1 MKNVILYGLIFT
13 IAFVATTLGIY
24 TYNNKYVNMFEFDF
38 RDAAKVAKA
47 DSLALND
54 EKVVDVTGSD
64 SLLVPSVHEEK
75 AKEIK
80 KEFKETKK
88 ELDQTSNELSKKEK
102 ELELLKKQLEV
113 KNNEEHD
120 EWLKSTIKLYEE
132 METSKAGQ
140 LLKTIPEDE
149 AREIVYSMKK
159 KKAAEILSN
168 LDTETVKRL
177 TRAQK

>member
-1 MKNVILYGLIFT
+1 MKNIILYGLIFT
-13 IAFVATTLGIY
+13 IAFLATTLGIY

-38 RDAAKVAKA
+38 RDAAKVALA
-47 DSLALND
+47 DSLRLK
-54 EKVVDVTGSD
+54 EVEIVDATD
-64 SLLVPSVHEEK
+64 SLSTKNVHKEK
-75 AKEIK
+75 TEKLK
-80 KEFKETKK
+80 KDFKETKV
-88 ELDQTSNELSKKEK
+88 ELDQTSIELSQKEK
-102 ELELLKKQLEV
+102 EIELLKKLLEV

-132 METSKAGQ
+132 METNKAGK

-149 AREIVYSMKK
+149 ARELIYSMKK

-177 TRAQK
+177 TRAEK

>member
-1 MKNVILYGLIFT
+1 MKNVILYTIIF
-13 IAFVATTLGIY
+13 IFAFAATTIGIY

-38 RDAAKVAKA
+38 RDAAKVAKV
-47 DSLALND
+47 DSLSIKENI
-54 EKVVDVTGSD
+54 KVDLSD
-64 SLLVPSVHEEK
+64 SLVTTNVHEEK
-75 AKEIK
+75 AKELK
-80 KEFKETKK
+80 KQFKETKV
-88 ELDQTSNELSKKEK
+88 ELDQTSGELSKREK
-102 ELELLKKQLEV
+102 ELEFLKQKLEV

-132 METSKAGQ
+132 METNKAGQ
-140 LLKTIPEDE
+140 LLKSIPENE

>member
-1 MKNVILYGLIFT
+1 LKNVILYALIFI
-13 IAFVATTLGIY
+13 IAFAATTIGIY

-38 RDAAKVAKA
+38 RDAKKVAIA
-47 DSLALND
+47 DSLAIN
-54 EKVVDVTGSD
+54 ENNIVEPSD
-64 SLLVPSVHEEK
+64 SLVAVNEHEEK
-75 AKEIK
+75 AKELK
-80 KEFKETKK
+80 KEFKQTKV

-102 ELELLKKQLEV
+102 ELEFLKKQLEV
-113 KNNEEHD
+113 KKNEEHD

-132 METSKAGQ
+132 METNKAGQ
-140 LLKTIPEDE
+140 LLKTIPENE

-177 TRAQK
+177 TKAQK